1 VERFPVE
8 RESQTRNKEDTMTY
22 EDYEDIEICLWP
34 DDSWCYPDELEEFLS
49 FKSDYYVVVS
59 ANEFIK
65 RTGDTL

>member
-1 VERFPVE
+1 
-8 RESQTRNKEDTMTY
+8 MTY
-22 EDYEDIEICLWP
+22 EDYEDIEICLWS

-49 FKSDYYVVVS
+49 FKSDDYAVVS